1 MVNKQKEKEM
11 IKILITDKLAKEGIE
26 LLKTMKDVEPV
37 VKTGISPEE
46 LISIIGEY
54 DGLIVRSETKVTAKV
69 LEKSGKLR
77 GIARA
82 GAGVDNIDVPAATK
96 KGILVMN
103 TPGGNTLSAAE
114 HTMALMLA
122 MSRHIAPAST
132 KFKGGEWDK
141 KSFMGNQLNNKV
153 LGIIGLGRIGMAVA
167 KMSTGFNMKILG
179 YDPVAVPPDAEKLGV
194 EITDNLERIFKE
206 ADIITVHVPKNEQTL
221 NMIGEAQLKMMK
233 PTTKLINCARGGII
247 NEDALYDA
255 LENKTIAAAALDVF
269 TEEPPVKNKRYEKI
283 ANLLVTPHLG
293 ASTAEA
299 QVEVAVEAAQILA
312 DYLKTGAIK
321 NAVNAPA
328 TGGAMPP
335 VVNTYATLAQR
346 IGMLVSAM
354 SGGQIKKIELQYRGS
369 IAEHSVGLITSSFQI
384 GLLQSSSED
393 PVNMVNASSLAKERG
408 ISIDVTKNP
417 EAKNVA
423 SGFGAKVTTAKGTC
437 TFTGTVFNDKIM
449 RIIEINGFDV
459 EMTPADNA
467 MIIFNDDKP
476 GVIGAVGT
484 VLGKHGINIQTM
496 GVGQKAAEKKA
507 VLAFSLDA
515 MPDEKTV
522 KDISGLGFVNEVH
535 LCKLS

>member
-1 MVNKQKEKEM
+1 M

-26 LLKTMKDVEPV
+26 LLKSMKDVEPV

-69 LEKSGKLR
+69 LEKPGKLR

-82 GAGVDNIDVPAATK
+82 GAGVDNIDVPMATK

-114 HTMALMLA
+114 HTMALMLG

-132 KFKGGEWDK
+132 KFKGGVWDK

-167 KMSTGFNMKILG
+167 KMATGFNMKILG
-179 YDPVAVPPDAEKLGV
+179 YDPVATPPDAEKLGIQ
-194 EITDNLERIFKE
+194 ITDNLEKIFKE
-206 ADIITVHVPKNEQTL
+206 ADYITVHVPKNDKTL

-233 PTTKLINCARGGII
+233 PTTRLINCARGGII

-293 ASTAEA
+293 ASTEEA
-299 QVEVAVEAAQILA
+299 QVEVAIEAAQILA
-312 DYLKTGAIK
+312 DFLKTGAIK

-328 TGGAMPP
+328 TGGATPP
-335 VVNTYATLAQR
+335 VVNLYATLAKR
-346 IGMLVSAM
+346 IGTLVGAIG
-354 SGGQIKKIELQYRGS
+354 GGQIKKVELQYRGA

-384 GLLQSSSED
+384 GLLQPYSDD
-393 PVNMVNASSLAKERG
+393 PVNIVNASALAKEKG

-423 SGFGAKVTTAKGTC
+423 SGFGAKVTTANGTC
-437 TFTGTVFNDKIM
+437 TFTGTVFSDKIM

-459 EMTPADNA
+459 ELTPADNI

-507 VLAFSLDA
+507 ILAVSLDA
-515 MPDEKTV
+515 MPDEKAV
-522 KDISGLGFVNEVH
+522 KEIKELGFVNEVH
-535 LCKLS
+535 LCKLG

>member
-1 MVNKQKEKEM
+1 M
-11 IKILITDKLAKEGIE
+11 IKILITDKLAKEGID
-26 LLKTMKDVEPV
+26 LLKTIDGVEPV

-54 DGLIVRSETKVTAKV
+54 DGLIVRSETKATAKV
-69 LEKSGKLR
+69 LEKPGKLR

-82 GAGVDNIDVPAATK
+82 GAGVDNIDVPMATK

-114 HTMALMLA
+114 HTMALMLS
-122 MSRHIAPAST
+122 MSRHVVPACT
-132 KFKGGEWDK
+132 KFKGGVWDK

-153 LGIIGLGRIGMAVA
+153 LGVIGLGRIGMAVA
-167 KMSTGFNMKILG
+167 KMATGFNMKILG
-179 YDPVAVPPDAEKLGV
+179 YDPVATPPDAEKLGI
-194 EITDNLERIFKE
+194 EMTDNLERIFKE
-206 ADIITVHVPKNEQTL
+206 ADYITVHVPKNEKTL

-233 PTTKLINCARGGII
+233 PTMRIVNCARGGII

-255 LENKTIAAAALDVF
+255 LEKKTIAAAALDVF

-283 ANLLVTPHLG
+283 PNLIVTPHLG
-293 ASTAEA
+293 ASTEEA

-328 TGGAMPP
+328 TGGAVPT
-335 VVNTYATLAQR
+335 VVNTYATLAER
-346 IGMLVSAM
+346 IGTLVSVIA
-354 SGGQIKKIELQYRGS
+354 GGQIKKIELQYRGA

-384 GLLQSSSED
+384 GLLRPFSED
-393 PVNMVNASSLAKERG
+393 PVNMINASALAKEKG
-408 ISIDVTKNP
+408 ISVDVTKNP

-423 SGFGAKVTTAKGTC
+423 SGFGVKVGTAKGEC

-459 EMTPADNA
+459 EMTPADNV

-484 VLGKHGINIQTM
+484 VLGKGGINIQTM

-507 VLAFSLDA
+507 ILAVSLDA

-522 KDISGLGFVNEVH
+522 KAISELDFVNEVH

>member
-1 MVNKQKEKEM
+1 M